1 MKNFEK
7 EVEFNLN
14 AKKYMFKLSPAD
26 KNWYLKMSVK

>member
-14 AKKYMFKLSPAD
+14 AKKYTFELSPAD